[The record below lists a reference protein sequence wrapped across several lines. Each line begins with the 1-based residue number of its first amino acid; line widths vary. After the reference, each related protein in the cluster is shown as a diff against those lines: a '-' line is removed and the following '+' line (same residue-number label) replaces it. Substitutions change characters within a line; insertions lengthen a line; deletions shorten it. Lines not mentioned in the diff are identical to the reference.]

1 MNHSIINIL
10 PVVFVFNNLD
20 CVGSEQQNKNP
31 TGGEK
36 RGVMERLD
44 QEKRGGTIEVLEDLK
59 RRSEMNDGINK
70 EEWEIL

>member
-1 MNHSIINIL
+1 
-10 PVVFVFNNLD
+10 
-20 CVGSEQQNKNP
+20 
-31 TGGEK
+31 
-36 RGVMERLD
+36 MERLD

>member
-1 MNHSIINIL
+1 MCRIIFSYYSSRIKT
-10 PVVFVFNNLD
+10 
-20 CVGSEQQNKNP
+20 QQEERKE
-31 TGGEK
+31 GA
-36 RGVMERLD
+36 MERLD

>member
-1 MNHSIINIL
+1 MCRL
-10 PVVFVFNNLD
+10 
-20 CVGSEQQNKNP
+20 GSECAGLYSVIIAAEK
-31 TGGEK
+31 EK

-44 QEKRGGTIEVLEDLK
+44 QENRGGTIEVLEDLK